1 MGGHTTNIAIER
13 QPSAVRSRFGGR
25 ETDAQNSI
33 RTQAALVLRT
43 IERDHCRVDFTL
55 ILCFQSGDGFSDFAV
70 DGLNS
75 LKHALAKIFAL
86 VPITL
91 FNRFISAGRRARR
104 HRRAAEA
111 AIFQHD
117 IDLYGR
123 IAAALE
129 NLASVNI
136 EDHSHG
142 GAPVANVGMICSAPY
157 PARAALAI
165 LPNNLITRKTAK
177 G

>member
-1 MGGHTTNIAIER
+1 M
-13 QPSAVRSRFGGR
+13 
-25 ETDAQNSI
+25 
-33 RTQAALVLRT
+33 
-43 IERDHCRVDFTL
+43 
-55 ILCFQSGDGFSDFAV
+55 
-70 DGLNS
+70 
-75 LKHALAKIFAL
+75 FAL

-123 IAAALE
+123 IAAAIE

-136 EDHSHG
+136 EDRSHG
-142 GAPVANVGMICSAPY
+142 GAPVANGGMIRSEENTSEIQSQMRISYAVFCLKQKKYKS
-157 PARAALAI
+157 
-165 LPNNLITRKTAK
+165 NTKMS
-177 G
+177 